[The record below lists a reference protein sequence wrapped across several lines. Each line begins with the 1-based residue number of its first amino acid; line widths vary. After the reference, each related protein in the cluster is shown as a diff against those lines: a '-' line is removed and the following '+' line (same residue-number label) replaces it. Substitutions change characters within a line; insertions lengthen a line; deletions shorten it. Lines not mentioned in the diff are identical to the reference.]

1 MKKLILIL
9 WIIVSLG
16 ILMRLVLIPG
26 ALMLIFLSDWFL
38 ALLYLFF
45 GFAIF
50 NDVKKVFSGAEYSV
64 LALSNIISGIFLG
77 LAFFLLLLGIQFRLR
92 LVPYSGFLLLLGLCM
107 IAIISVTMLSVKQEL
122 FKNMILS
129 QRLHFLFGLVIGI
142 IVLITPL

>member
-1 MKKLILIL
+1 
-9 WIIVSLG
+9 
-16 ILMRLVLIPG
+16 MRLVLIPG